1 MILCSGDVYIM
12 KKNSF
17 ISFIIMIF
25 IVGII
30 VAINCIG
37 IIKNSTLTCSNN
49 KKEMKFLF
57 TSEGIKNIK
66 INNKQV
72 SREELIKY
80 KLLFASD
87 FAWNNIHETKSYL
100 DKVKM
105 HMKDVDSYFQ
115 ESDDDYECNY
125 KE

>member
-30 VAINCIG
+30 VAINYVG
-37 IIKNSTLTCSNN
+37 IIKNSILTCSNN
-49 KKEMKFLF
+49 KKEIKFLF
-57 TSEGIKNIK
+57 DSKGIKNIR
-66 INNKQV
+66 INNKLA
-72 SREELIKY
+72 SKEELIKY
-80 KLLFASD
+80 KLLFLNN
-87 FAWNNIHETKSYL
+87 FAWDNMYENKSYL

-105 HMKDVDSYFQ
+105 HMKRVDFYFKTYY
-115 ESDDDYECNY
+115 DYECNY

>member
-1 MILCSGDVYIM
+1 M

-30 VAINCIG
+30 VAINYVG
-37 IIKNSTLTCSNN
+37 IIKNSILTCSNN
-49 KKEMKFLF
+49 KKEIKFLF
-57 TSEGIKNIK
+57 DSKGIKNIR
-66 INNKQV
+66 INNKLA
-72 SREELIKY
+72 SKEELIKY
-80 KLLFASD
+80 KLLFLNN
-87 FAWNNIHETKSYL
+87 FAWDNMYENKSYL

-105 HMKDVDSYFQ
+105 HMKRVDFYFKTYY
-115 ESDDDYECNY
+115 DYECNY

>member
-30 VAINCIG
+30 VAINYVG
-37 IIKNSTLTCSNN
+37 IIKNSILTCSNN
-49 KKEMKFLF
+49 KKEIKFLF
-57 TSEGIKNIK
+57 DSKGIKNIR
-66 INNKQV
+66 INNKLA
-72 SREELIKY
+72 SKEELIKY

-87 FAWNNIHETKSYL
+87 FAWNNMYENKSYL

-105 HMKDVDSYFQ
+105 HMKRVDFYFKTYY
-115 ESDDDYECNY
+115 DYECNY